1 MSEPSQTDPFATL
14 WQSAPKPDTGQL
26 LRDLQRLQKAQRRH
40 SRILIVILC
49 GIALFFVFEEATGRS
64 GTHGIISA
72 LWMAFVAG
80 AIGYQRVRCR
90 SVDPL
95 DLDTVSLLKR
105 MIARAERG
113 LFQARCLYLG
123 TPLGAVAGAVL
134 MKVLVPG
141 AAPGRHIVQ
150 SSLALMQTAV
160 GLMLLV
166 AMIIAGLVLAR
177 ARRRQLQELT
187 GKLKSL
193 EESL

>member
-26 LRDLQRLQKAQRRH
+26 LRDLQRLQKAQRWH
-40 SRILIVILC
+40 SRILAIILC
-49 GIALFFVFEEATGRS
+49 GIALFFIFEEATGRS
-64 GTHGIISA
+64 GTHGLISA
-72 LWMAFVAG
+72 LWIAFVAG

-95 DLDTVSLLKR
+95 DLDTASLLKR
-105 MIARAERG
+105 MIARARRG

-123 TPLGAVAGAVL
+123 TPLGAVTGAALTRVL
-134 MKVLVPG
+134 APG
-141 AAPGRHIVQ
+141 AAPSEHMVQ
-150 SSLALMQTAV
+150 SNLTLMQTIV
-160 GLMLLV
+160 GLIALV
-166 AMIIAGLVLAR
+166 AMIISGLVLAR
-177 ARRRQLQELT
+177 IRRRQLLELT

>member
-14 WQSAPKPDTGQL
+14 WQSAPKPDTRQL
-26 LRDLQRLQKAQRRH
+26 LRDLQRLQKAQRWH
-40 SRILIVILC
+40 SRILIIILC
-49 GIALFFVFEEATGRS
+49 GIASFLVFEEANGRS
-64 GTHGIISA
+64 GTHGLISA
-72 LWMAFVAG
+72 LWIAFVAG

-123 TPLGAVAGAVL
+123 APLGAVAGAVL
-134 MKVLVPG
+134 MRVLTP
-141 AAPGRHIVQ
+141 AAPPGGHIVQ
-150 SSLALMQTAV
+150 PSLALIQTIV
-160 GLMLLV
+160 GLIALV

-177 ARRRQLQELT
+177 ARRRQLLELT

>member
-26 LRDLQRLQKAQRRH
+26 LQDLRRLQKAQRWH
-40 SRILIVILC
+40 SRILFIILC

-64 GTHGIISA
+64 GTHGLIST
-72 LWMAFVAG
+72 LWIAFVA
-80 AIGYQRVRCR
+80 AVTGYQRVRCR

-95 DLDTVSLLKR
+95 DLDTASLLKR
-105 MIARAERG
+105 MIARAKRG

-123 TPLGAVAGAVL
+123 TPLGAVT
-134 MKVLVPG
+134 G
-141 AAPGRHIVQ
+141 AALMRVLAPETTPGEHIVQ
-150 SSLALMQTAV
+150 SSLTLMQTVV
-160 GLMLLV
+160 GLIVLV
-166 AMIIAGLVLAR
+166 AMIIAGLILAR
-177 ARRRQLQELT
+177 ARRRQLLELT

>member
-14 WQSAPKPDTGQL
+14 WQSAPKPDTRQL
-26 LRDLQRLQKAQRRH
+26 LRDLQRLQKAQRWH
-40 SRILIVILC
+40 SRILTIILC
-49 GIALFFVFEEATGRS
+49 GIALFFIFEEATGRS
-64 GTHGIISA
+64 GTHGLISA
-72 LWMAFVAG
+72 LWIAFVAG

-105 MIARAERG
+105 MIARAKRG

-123 TPLGAVAGAVL
+123 TPLGAIAGAIL
-134 MKVLVPG
+134 TRSL
-141 AAPGRHIVQ
+141 APGTTPGGHIVQ
-150 SSLALMQTAV
+150 SNLTLMQTVV
-160 GLMLLV
+160 GLIVLV
-166 AMIIAGLVLAR
+166 AMIIAGVVLAR
-177 ARRRQLQELT
+177 ARRRQLLELT